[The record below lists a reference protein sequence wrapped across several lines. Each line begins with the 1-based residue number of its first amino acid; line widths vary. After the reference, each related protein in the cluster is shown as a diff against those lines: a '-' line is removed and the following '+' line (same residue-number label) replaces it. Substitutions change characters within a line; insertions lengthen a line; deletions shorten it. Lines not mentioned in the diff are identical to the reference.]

1 MEVTEYTYEVPG
13 AYCVGFRLPPVSA
26 RSIAL
31 AVERN
36 NIIYKLE
43 LIKADSFKFGG
54 RSAGNEL
61 YFPTDDAR
69 QQFLTWKRLKWV
81 S

>member
-1 MEVTEYTYEVPG
+1 MEIKEYTYEVPG

-26 RSIAL
+26 RSIPRTL
-31 AVERN
+31 LRN
-36 NIIYKLE
+36 AAIRKLD

-69 QQFLTWKRLKWV
+69 QQFLTWKRLKWE
-81 S
+81 